1 MLVVAVRVDMEVM
14 DGPHLSTCHH
24 SGQLSILCQLI
35 LCRCL
40 HTIYIPCLNFD
51 VAYKNNSPSF
61 SAYLRN
67 LLQQESFSK
76 DKSKQFFKPLPLTG
90 IKLIEII

>member
-35 LCRCL
+35 LCRGL

-76 DKSKQFFKPLPLTG
+76 DKSN
-90 IKLIEII
+90 